1 MTCKTA
7 MRFQAAALAYRTAAD
22 GKPEILLVT
31 SRETRR
37 WILPKGW
44 IENDVKPHQTAAMEA
59 WEEAGVRGRVKK
71 KPIGSYVYEK
81 RLTNGDYALC
91 QVTVFALKVTTQL
104 DEWPEKN
111 ERERR
116 WVSLDQGANLI
127 SDSELASTILKLSLS
142 GAGFPK

>member
-1 MTCKTA
+1 MTCKTE
-7 MRFQAAALAYRTAAD
+7 MRFQAAALAYRATAD
-22 GKPEILLVT
+22 GEPEILLVT

-44 IENDVKPHQTAAMEA
+44 IENDVKPYETAAMEA

-71 KPIGSYVYEK
+71 KPIGSYTYEK
-81 RLTNGDYALC
+81 RLNNGDHALC

-127 SDSELASTILKLSLS
+127 SEGGLVKLLLGLSLP
-142 GAGFPK
+142 GARFPK